1 MTNKYKKELE
11 ELKRR
16 VYNEKSLAELKRIGK
31 LKKGLLNVD
40 QYKKANKK
48 DLVERLVKGSQL
60 SDESKKVLLEIA
72 QTKDLKVNASMSKE
86 VILQK
91 ITNPK
96 LTDLNENR
104 LRKIAE
110 KKGVPLRT
118 QLTNRAIIQRL
129 ENPTDYYTVESL
141 KRLARSNNIDVR
153 RNISKPELINILGER
168 NLITTTPITAQE
180 SNLGVLSSKVPIDLI
195 RKAKKKAQSA
205 KEALEIFK
213 EYIKNLKGYNISAN
227 RLKKLSKQLERK
239 EKKATEEKD
248 RIFTPIIE
256 ASAFK
261 NYTNQYVMYNT
272 KANYEPIE
280 FLEYAK
286 PAILNIFNSN
296 RNIKTIL
303 YLHCLMQNI
312 QSIIPVEF
320 AFHSKDL
327 KLVLEGTD
335 ISELYNEMADEIEEE
350 IQKVENSEGSGYT
363 FVKVIKLV
371 LHTTK
376 WEPIYGSSYIP
387 LDPYLANKK
396 AIINMKN
403 EDDKCFMWCVL
414 RALYPKD
421 KNAERIDKDLK
432 SKQDNINMKGI
443 CYPVSL
449 KAIDHFEHLNPNISI
464 SVLGYNKEDRV
475 FPLRISKYTGCDYD
489 IVLLL
494 LKEAEKGESGEI
506 KEKTHYTLVKNKSAL
521 IASQINSH
529 EHKRHLCLNCFN
541 SFNSP
546 ETLEKHKEY
555 CYENESIK
563 TNMPSPNTYLRFK
576 NFLYSEKAPFAVYA
590 DFESLIKPL
599 DNCDPDPNK
608 SYTKKYQKHEP
619 ISFSYYI
626 AVNGVFKPVLR
637 KYTKTKPEDAD
648 AMDVFIKWLEE
659 DVKAIANIEEKEMIF
674 TEEDRKHFNNASDCW
689 ICGEELGNDRVRDHC
704 HFTGRYRGP
713 AHNRC
718 NLKYRK
724 PKNISVFFHN
734 LSGYDSHLFIK
745 KLGTPNKNENI
756 DCIPNNEEKYI
767 SFSKTI
773 VTGQYTNKKGEIKDK
788 TFKIVFKDSLKF
800 MSSSLGAL
808 VNNLPKDAFKNLLK
822 YFTPKQAE
830 ILKQKGFYPY
840 EYMDSE
846 EKFNDTKLP
855 PREAFYSKL
864 SGKGI
869 TEKDYK
875 HAGDVWNSFKMK
887 TFLEYHELYNITD
900 VLLLADV
907 FENFR
912 DLCLKIYGLDPVYYF
927 TAPGLAWD
935 ACLKITSIDLELLS
949 DPNMLLMFEKGI
961 RGGISIIS
969 NRYGKANNKYLRK
982 GYNKNLPSKYLMYLD
997 ANNLYGC
1004 AMSEK
1009 LPTHGF
1015 KWLSGGEMKKLFN
1028 NRVIQVWEKIPCI
1041 LEVDLEYPENLHDLH
1056 NDYPFCPEKV
1066 KCKNGVEK
1074 LIPNL
1079 NDKTKYIIHYKN
1091 LIQCLRAG
1099 MKLKK
1104 IHRGIKFVESEW
1116 MKPYID
1122 KNTNLR
1128 AKAKNN
1134 FEKDFFKLMNN
1145 SVFGKTMENIRNRVD
1160 VKLVNTKEKLRKL
1173 VAKPNFKG
1181 RKIFNENLVSVHMK
1195 KTSLTMNKPIYLG
1208 MCILDLSKIIMFDFH
1223 YNYIKSK
1230 YVDKAKL
1237 LFTDTDSLMY
1247 EIETEDFYKDIAG
1260 DVKNKFDTSDYP
1272 ENHPSGIPTGENKKV
1287 LGMMKDEAAGKI
1299 IKEFVG
1305 LRSKLYSFVM
1315 DDGGEI
1321 KKCKGIKKQVVES
1334 SIRHEHY
1341 KTCLTTGKEL
1351 LRKQNILRSYEHE
1364 VYTEEVNKVALSALD
1379 DKRYILSDG
1388 MDTLALGHYK
1398 IQQGD
1403 YRRETDSKNLSQFPP
1418 PLNSLNDARQDD
1430 RRIK

>member
-110 KKGVPLRT
+110 KKGIPLRT

-141 KRLARSNNIDVR
+141 KRLARNNNIDVR

-205 KEALEIFK
+205 KEDLEIFK

-248 RIFTPIIE
+248 RIFTPIKE
-256 ASAFK
+256 KSAFK

-272 KANYEPIE
+272 KANYGPIE
-280 FLEYAK
+280 FLAYAK
-286 PAILNIFNSN
+286 PAILNIFKSN
-296 RNIKTIL
+296 QNIKTML

-312 QSIIPVEF
+312 QSTTPVEF

-335 ISELYNEMADEIEEE
+335 ISETYNQMADEIEEE
-350 IQKVENSEGSGYT
+350 IQKVENAEGSGYT
-363 FVKVIKLV
+363 FVIVIKLV
-371 LHTTK
+371 LHTTR
-376 WEPIYGSSYIP
+376 WEPLYGSSYMP

-432 SKQDNINMKGI
+432 SKQDIINMKGI

-449 KAIDHFEHLNPNISI
+449 NGIKRFEELNPNISI
-464 SVLGYNKEDRV
+464 SVLGYNKEEGGV
-475 FPLRISKYTGCDYD
+475 YPLQISKHKGCEYD

-494 LKEAEKGESGEI
+494 LKEAVTGENGEI

-521 IASQINSH
+521 ITSQKNNH
-529 EHKRHLCLNCFN
+529 KGKRHVCLNCFN
-541 SFNSP
+541 SFNI
-546 ETLEKHKEY
+546 LESLNKHKEY
-555 CYENESIK
+555 CYKNKCVK
-563 TNMPSPNTYLRFK
+563 TNMPPQNTYLRFK
-576 NFLYSEKAPFAVYA
+576 NFHHSEKAPFAVYA

-599 DNCDPDPNK
+599 DNCNPDPNK

-626 AVNGVFKPVLR
+626 LCSIDGVYKPVLR
-637 KYTKTKPEDAD
+637 KYTQTKPEDAN
-648 AMDVFIKWLEE
+648 AMDIFIKWLGE
-659 DVKAIANIEEKEMIF
+659 DVKDIANIEPKEMIF
-674 TEEDRKHFNNASDCW
+674 TEEDIKHFNKASDCW
-689 ICGEELGNDRVRDHC
+689 ICGEKLENDRVRDHC

-713 AHNRC
+713 AHNKC

-745 KLGTPNKNENI
+745 KIGCSINKNENI
-756 DCIPNNEEKYI
+756 KCIATNEEKYI
-767 SFSKTI
+767 SFTKTI
-773 VTGQYTNKKGEIKDK
+773 VTGQYTNKKGKVKDK
-788 TFKIVFKDSLKF
+788 TFDIVFKDSLKF
-800 MSSSLGAL
+800 MSSSLEAL
-808 VNNLPKDAFKNLLK
+808 VNNLPKDAFKNLLN
-822 YFTPKQAE
+822 YFTPKQTE
-830 ILKQKGFYPY
+830 LLKQKGFYPY

-869 TEKDYK
+869 TEKDYE
-875 HAGDVWNSFKMK
+875 HAGNVWISFKMK
-887 TFLEYHELYNITD
+887 TFKEYHELYNITD

-927 TAPGLAWD
+927 TAPQLAWD
-935 ACLKITSIDLELLS
+935 ACLKMTSVKLELLS
-949 DPNMLLMFEKGI
+949 DEDMLLMFEEGI

-969 NRYGKANNKYLRK
+969 NRYGEANNKYMRK
-982 GYNKNLPSKYLMYLD
+982 GFNKNKPSKYLMYLD

-1015 KWLSGGEMKKLFN
+1015 KWLLDREIGKLFN
-1028 NRVIQVWEKIPCI
+1028 NQVLQVWEKIPCI

-1056 NDYPFCPEKV
+1056 NDYPFCPERV
-1066 KCKNGVEK
+1066 ECKNGVKK

-1079 NDKTKYIIHYKN
+1079 RDKTKYVIHYKN

-1116 MKPYID
+1116 MKSYID

-1128 AKAKNN
+1128 AMAKNN

-1145 SVFGKTMENIRNRVD
+1145 SVFGKTMENLRNRVD
-1160 VKLVNTKEKLRKL
+1160 VRLVNTKEKLRKL
-1173 VAKPNFKG
+1173 VAKPNFKS
-1181 RKIFNENLVSVHMK
+1181 RKIFNENLVSVHMS
-1195 KTSLTMNKPIYLG
+1195 KTSLLMNKPIYLG
-1208 MCILDLSKIIMFDFH
+1208 MCILDLSKIIMYDFH

-1230 YVDKAKL
+1230 YADKAKL

-1247 EIETEDFYKDIAG
+1247 EIQTEDFYKDISG
-1260 DVKNKFDTSDYP
+1260 DVKDRFDTSDYP

-1287 LGMMKDEAAGKI
+1287 LGMMKDEVAGKI

-1315 DDGGEI
+1315 DDVGET

-1351 LRKQNILRSYEHE
+1351 LRKQNILRSYDHE

-1379 DKRYILSDG
+1379 DKRHILSDG

-1398 IQQGD
+1398 IV
-1403 YRRETDSKNLSQFPP
+1403 
-1418 PLNSLNDARQDD
+1418 
-1430 RRIK
+1430 

>member
-1 MTNKYKKELE
+1 MTDKYKKEIE
-11 ELKRR
+11 EHNRR
-16 VYNEKSLAELKRIGK
+16 AYNEKSLARLKKIGK
-31 LKKGLLNVD
+31 KKGLLNVD
-40 QYKKANKK
+40 QYKKSNKNV
-48 DLVERLVKGSQL
+48 LVERLVKGRQL
-60 SDESKKVLLEIA
+60 KDESKNVLLEKA
-72 QTKDLKVNASMSKE
+72 QNEGLKVNASMSKE
-86 VILQK
+86 DILKK
-91 ITNPK
+91 ISSPK
-96 LTDLNENR
+96 LTDLNEKR
-104 LRKIAE
+104 LRKLAE
-110 KKGVPLRT
+110 KKGIPLRS
-118 QLTNRAIIQRL
+118 QLTNREIIQRL
-129 ENPTDYYTVESL
+129 ENPTNYYTVESL

-180 SNLGVLSSKVPIDLI
+180 SNLGVAASNVPIEII

-213 EYIKNLKGYNISAN
+213 EYIKNLKSYNISAV
-227 RLKKLSKQLERK
+227 RFKKLTKQLERK
-239 EKKATEEKD
+239 EKKAKEEKD
-248 RIFTPIIE
+248 RIFTPTRE

-272 KANYEPIE
+272 IKNYPPLE
-280 FLEYAK
+280 FLEHAK

-303 YLHCLMQNI
+303 YLHCLMI
-312 QSIIPVEF
+312 RSDPGELAKVKEF

-327 KLVLEGTD
+327 KLILEGT
-335 ISELYNEMADEIEEE
+335 NEEEVYDEMVDEIEEE
-350 IQKVENSEGSGYT
+350 IQKVGEAEGSGWD
-363 FVKVIKLV
+363 FLGVIKLV
-371 LHTTK
+371 LHTTR
-376 WEPIYGSSYIP
+376 WDPINAGSYIDLP
-387 LDPYLANKK
+387 EALKNKH

-403 EDDKCFMWCVL
+403 QDEECFKWCVL

-421 KNAERIDKDLK
+421 KNAERIDRDLK
-432 SKQDNINMKGI
+432 SKQDTLNMKGI
-443 CYPVSL
+443 RYPVNFRD
-449 KAIDHFEHLNPNISI
+449 IDRFESQNPEISI
-464 SVLGYNKEDRV
+464 TILGYNKDERIY
-475 FPLRISKYTGCDYD
+475 PLKISRYTGCEHD
-489 IVLLL
+489 ITLLL
-494 LKEAEKGESGEI
+494 IKDGEKS
-506 KEKTHYTLVKNKSAL
+506 HYCLVKNLSAL
-521 IASQINSH
+521 LQSQINN
-529 EHKRHLCLNCFN
+529 HKGIQNICLNCFN
-541 SFNSP
+541 GFNTPDS
-546 ETLEKHKEY
+546 LNKHKEY
-555 CYENESIK
+555 CYNNECVKIV
-563 TNMPSPNTYLRFK
+563 MPQPGTYLRFK
-576 NFLYSEKAPFAVYA
+576 NFLHSEKAPFAVYA
-590 DFESLIKPL
+590 DFESLIKL
-599 DNCDPDPNK
+599 MDNCDPDPNK
-608 SYTKKYQKHEP
+608 SYTKKYQKHKP

-626 AVNGVFKPVLR
+626 NSSIDGVFKPVLR
-637 KYTKTKPEDAD
+637 KYTKTKPEDAG

-659 DVKAIANIEEKEMIF
+659 DVKAIANIEEKEIIF
-674 TEEDRKHFNNASDCW
+674 TEEDRKHFNKASDCW
-689 ICGEELGNDRVRDHC
+689 ICGEYLGNDRVRDHC
-704 HFTGRYRGP
+704 HFTRRYRGP
-713 AHNRC
+713 AHNSC

-724 PKNISVFFHN
+724 PKSISVFFHN

-745 KLGTPNKNENI
+745 KLGSPDKKENI

-773 VTGQYTNKKGEIKDK
+773 VTGQYTNKKGEVKDK

-822 YFTPKQAE
+822 YFKPEQAE

-840 EYMDSE
+840 EYMDSK

-864 SGKGI
+864 SGRGI

-875 HAGDVWNSFKMK
+875 HAGNVWNSFKMK
-887 TFLEYHELYNITD
+887 TFKEYHELYNITD

-912 DLCLKIYGLDPVYYF
+912 DICLKIYGLDPVYYF
-927 TAPGLAWD
+927 TTPGLAWD
-935 ACLKITSIDLELLS
+935 ACLKMTSIDLELLS

-969 NRYGKANNKYLRK
+969 NRYGEANNKYMRK
-982 GYNKNLPSKYLMYLD
+982 GFNKNKPSKYLMYLD

-1004 AMSEK
+1004 GMSMK

-1015 KWLSGGEMKKLFN
+1015 KWLTGGEMEKLFN
-1028 NRVIQVWEKIPCI
+1028 NRVIQVWEKTPCI
-1041 LEVDLEYPENLHDLH
+1041 LEVDLEYPEPFHNKH

-1066 KCKNGVEK
+1066 QCKNRVEK

-1079 NDKTKYIIHYKN
+1079 RDKTKYIIHYKN
-1091 LIQCLRAG
+1091 LIQCLKAG

-1116 MKPYID
+1116 MKPYIE

-1128 AKAKNN
+1128 TKAKNN

-1160 VKLVNTKEKLRKL
+1160 VKLVNTKEKFRKL
-1173 VAKPNFKG
+1173 VAKPNFRS
-1181 RKIFNENLVSVHMK
+1181 RKIFSENLISVHMK
-1195 KTSLTMNKPIYLG
+1195 KTSLTMNKPVYLG
-1208 MCILDLSKIIMFDFH
+1208 MCILELSKIIMFDFH

-1230 YVDKAKL
+1230 YGDKAKL

-1247 EIETEDFYKDIAG
+1247 EIETEDFYKDISG
-1260 DVKNKFDTSDYP
+1260 DVKDRFDTSDYP
-1272 ENHPSGIPTGENKKV
+1272 ENHPSGIPTGINKKV

-1315 DDGGEI
+1315 DDGGET
-1321 KKCKGIKKQVVES
+1321 KKCKGIKRQVVES

-1351 LRKQNILRSYEHE
+1351 LRKQNILRSHNHE

-1388 MDTLALGHYK
+1388 MHTLAWGHYK
-1398 IQQGD
+1398 IKD
-1403 YRRETDSKNLSQFPP
+1403 K
-1418 PLNSLNDARQDD
+1418 
-1430 RRIK
+1430 

>member
-91 ITNPK
+91 ITSPK
-96 LTDLNENR
+96 LTDLKENR

-110 KKGVPLRT
+110 KKGIPLRT

-141 KRLARSNNIDVR
+141 KRLARNNNIDVR

-248 RIFTPIIE
+248 RIFTPILE

-272 KANYEPIE
+272 EANYEPIE
-280 FLEYAK
+280 FLAYAK
-286 PAILNIFNSN
+286 PAILNIFKSN
-296 RNIKTIL
+296 QNIKTML

-312 QSIIPVEF
+312 QSTTPVEF

-335 ISELYNEMADEIEEE
+335 ISELYNGMADEIEEE

-371 LHTTK
+371 LHVTK
-376 WEPIYGSSYIP
+376 WQPLYGSSYMP
-387 LDPYLANKK
+387 LDPYIANKK

-432 SKQDNINMKGI
+432 SKQDIINMKGL

-449 KAIDHFEHLNPNISI
+449 NGIKRFEELNPNISI
-464 SVLGYNKEDRV
+464 SVLGYNKEEGGV
-475 FPLRISKYTGCDYD
+475 YPLQISKYKGCEYD

-494 LKEAEKGESGEI
+494 LKEAVTGENGEI
-506 KEKTHYTLVKNKSAL
+506 KEKTHYTLVKNTSAL
-521 IASQINSH
+521 IASQKNNH
-529 EHKRHLCLNCFN
+529 KGKRHACLNCFN
-541 SFNSP
+541 SFN
-546 ETLEKHKEY
+546 TLESLNKHKEY

-563 TNMPSPNTYLRFK
+563 TNMPPQNTYLRFK

-626 AVNGVFKPVLR
+626 TFNGVFFKPILR

-648 AMDVFIKWLEE
+648 AMDIFIKWLEE
-659 DVKAIANIEEKEMIF
+659 DVKDIANIEPKEMIF
-674 TEEDRKHFNNASDCW
+674 TEEDTKHFNNASDCW

-713 AHNRC
+713 AHNKC

-773 VTGQYTNKKGEIKDK
+773 VTGQYTNKKGKVKDK

-808 VNNLPKDAFKNLLK
+808 VNNLPAFKNLLN
-822 YFTPKQAE
+822 YFTPKQTE
-830 ILKQKGFYPY
+830 LLKQKGFYPY

-869 TEKDYK
+869 TEKDYE
-875 HAGDVWNSFKMK
+875 HAGNVWNSFKMK
-887 TFLEYHELYNITD
+887 TFKEYHELYNITD

-935 ACLKITSIDLELLS
+935 ACLKMTSVKLELLS
-949 DPNMLLMFEKGI
+949 DSNMLLMFEEGI

-969 NRYGKANNKYLRK
+969 NRYGEANNKYMRK
-982 GYNKNLPSKYLMYLD
+982 GFNKNKPSKYLMYLD

-1015 KWLSGGEMKKLFN
+1015 KWLLDREIGKLFN
-1028 NRVIQVWEKIPCI
+1028 NQVLQVWEKIPCI

-1056 NDYPFCPEKV
+1056 NDYPFCPERV

-1079 NDKTKYIIHYKN
+1079 NDKTKYVIHYKN

-1099 MKLKK
+1099 IKLKK
-1104 IHRGIKFVESEW
+1104 IHSGIKFVESEW

-1128 AKAKNN
+1128 AMTKNN
-1134 FEKDFFKLMNN
+1134 FEKDFYKLMNN
-1145 SVFGKTMENIRNRVD
+1145 SVFGKTMENLRNRVD
-1160 VKLVNTKEKLRKL
+1160 VRLVTTK
-1173 VAKPNFKG
+1173 
-1181 RKIFNENLVSVHMK
+1181 
-1195 KTSLTMNKPIYLG
+1195 
-1208 MCILDLSKIIMFDFH
+1208 
-1223 YNYIKSK
+1223 
-1230 YVDKAKL
+1230 
-1237 LFTDTDSLMY
+1237 
-1247 EIETEDFYKDIAG
+1247 
-1260 DVKNKFDTSDYP
+1260 
-1272 ENHPSGIPTGENKKV
+1272 
-1287 LGMMKDEAAGKI
+1287 
-1299 IKEFVG
+1299 
-1305 LRSKLYSFVM
+1305 
-1315 DDGGEI
+1315 
-1321 KKCKGIKKQVVES
+1321 
-1334 SIRHEHY
+1334 
-1341 KTCLTTGKEL
+1341 
-1351 LRKQNILRSYEHE
+1351 
-1364 VYTEEVNKVALSALD
+1364 
-1379 DKRYILSDG
+1379 
-1388 MDTLALGHYK
+1388 
-1398 IQQGD
+1398 
-1403 YRRETDSKNLSQFPP
+1403 KNLE
-1418 PLNSLNDARQDD
+1418 SL
-1430 RRIK
+1430 